1 MTLGI
6 VSLRPTFYAVALAAG
21 LGAAAALAQDAEPKL
36 DVIYVPTP
44 QEVVDRMLELAEVK
58 AGDYMIDFGCG
69 DGRMVVTAAKRGA
82 RGYGVDINPQRIKE
96 ANENAQKAGVTDKV
110 DLQDRQPVR
119 GGPQQ
124 GRRDGDVSFDRHQ
137 YPAASENPQR
147 HEARHA
153 HRLARLRHGRLGSR
167 SARHSQRQEHLLLGR
182 ARQGRRQMADR
193 ERRAEAHARDQPEIP
208 EVHRQ
213 GRHRRQDRRGQG
225 RPAQGRRDQLHPQ
238 RPGV

>member
-44 QEVVDRMLELAEVK
+44 QEVVDRMLEFAKVE

-96 ANENAQKAGVTDKV
+96 ANENA
-110 DLQDRQPVR
+110 R
-119 GGPQQ
+119 
-124 GRRDGDVSFDRHQ
+124 
-137 YPAASENPQR
+137 
-147 HEARHA
+147 
-153 HRLARLRHGRLGSR
+153 
-167 SARHSQRQEHLLLGR
+167 
-182 ARQGRRQMADR
+182 
-193 ERRAEAHARDQPEIP
+193 
-208 EVHRQ
+208 
-213 GRHRRQDRRGQG
+213 
-225 RPAQGRRDQLHPQ
+225 RPA
-238 RPGV
+238 